1 MAKRASPTAVGGFI
15 VSAMVLI
22 IAAVLMFGSGK
33 FFHRSH
39 PFLCFFR
46 GNVNGL
52 KIGAPVKFRGVQIG
66 TVTGIRLRLPG
77 QPTVVSQETKE
88 VALPVFIELDQQ
100 EVQGLGGA
108 GADLG
113 REEFLKIL
121 IERGLRAQLATESL
135 LTGLLYIDL
144 DFHPNIPATLTL
156 PPNSGY
162 REIPTIPT
170 SMEQIQDAA
179 LRAIARLDKIDF
191 AGLINALTQAA
202 NAAHDFVGSSDLKE
216 AIVQLKNTAQ
226 QMKITLTTFNQSAQQ
241 MKPLIANLTRTSEQA
256 TLTLQ
261 QVRSTLSDVNG
272 VFDPD
277 SPVAY
282 HLIQTLK
289 GVDEASRAMTSLA
302 DYLQRNPAALLRGK
316 ADSSKK

>member
-33 FFHRSH
+33 FFHKSH
-39 PFLCFFR
+39 PFVCLFR

-66 TVTGIRLRLPG
+66 EVTGIRLRLPG
-77 QPTVVSQETKE
+77 RPTIVSQETKE
-88 VALPVFIELDQQ
+88 VALPVFFELDQQ
-100 EVQGLGGA
+100 EVQGLGGV
-108 GADLG
+108 GANLG
-113 REEFLKIL
+113 RAEFLRIL
-121 IERGLRAQLATESL
+121 IKRGLRAQLATESL

-144 DFHPNIPATLTL
+144 DFHPNIPAILML
-156 PPNSGY
+156 PPDSGY
-162 REIPTIPT
+162 REIPTVPT

-179 LRAIARLDKIDF
+179 LRALARLDKIDF

-202 NAAHDFVGSSDLKE
+202 TAAHDFVGSADLKQ
-216 AIVQLKNTAQ
+216 AIIQLKDTAQ
-226 QMKITLTTFNQSAQQ
+226 QMKVTLATFNQSGQQ
-241 MKPLIANLTRTSEQA
+241 MKPLLANLTKTSEQA
-256 TLTLQ
+256 TLTLG
-261 QVRSTLSDVNG
+261 QVRNTLSEVNG